1 MKLRKKLENMFAAS
15 AFAEAGEFDTA
26 REIAKEDTDDRRHEK
41 AADEGRPVQHKEHT
55 GMKPSSTS
63 A

>member
-26 REIAKEDTDDRRHEK
+26 REIANEGDSRKHRGESP
-41 AADEGRPVQHKEHT
+41 ADSRTAKHKEHP
-55 GMKPSSTS
+55 GMKPSSTR